1 MTSNS
6 PCASTSPC
14 VSSPCADP
22 IAERPRYFPR
32 QIITP
37 DDLTLEQDYFR
48 NKLRR
53 HNRLMHGW
61 GVVCGAKVCLTPQT
75 AANGG
80 NASYQPWMVTVT
92 AGYILGPYGDEILL
106 DCCRTVDVR
115 TSGTSGITGDPCVQ
129 ATDPWCTDVFVQ
141 RSNTGPLY
149 VAIKYAECKTR
160 PVRVQPVGCGCGDN
174 SCEYSRLHDG
184 YEIGILTSC
193 PDAADRVPLENT
205 LFTAGTPD
213 CPPCPPQPWVVL
225 AAVTIDVSG
234 NVTLIDNCTCRRIV
248 TSFGNVWHQCTS
260 VDFQLAPPLQPT
272 AGVDL
277 QNISVGT
284 TVTTVTATLNTTGLT
299 AGITL
304 TGDLGPGIANVQ
316 IAPGANPTQWSLS
329 FDVQPGAALGTRTL
343 VVNSGNSSAALLNAI
358 KIVQKPAL
366 KTLNLA
372 PAATPAAEP
381 AAAATDAAD
390 STAADTSSKKK
401 KS

>member
-14 VSSPCADP
+14 VTSPCADP

-106 DCCRTVDVR
+106 DCCRTVDLR

-141 RSNTGPLY
+141 RSNTGP
-149 VAIKYAECKTR
+149 
-160 PVRVQPVGCGCGDN
+160 
-174 SCEYSRLHDG
+174 
-184 YEIGILTSC
+184 
-193 PDAADRVPLENT
+193 
-205 LFTAGTPD
+205 
-213 CPPCPPQPWVVL
+213 
-225 AAVTIDVSG
+225 
-234 NVTLIDNCTCRRIV
+234 
-248 TSFGNVWHQCTS
+248 
-260 VDFQLAPPLQPT
+260 
-272 AGVDL
+272 
-277 QNISVGT
+277 
-284 TVTTVTATLNTTGLT
+284 
-299 AGITL
+299 
-304 TGDLGPGIANVQ
+304 
-316 IAPGANPTQWSLS
+316 
-329 FDVQPGAALGTRTL
+329 
-343 VVNSGNSSAALLNAI
+343 
-358 KIVQKPAL
+358 
-366 KTLNLA
+366 
-372 PAATPAAEP
+372 
-381 AAAATDAAD
+381 
-390 STAADTSSKKK
+390 
-401 KS
+401 